1 LTATGATIGITNSS
15 YAPASSVWIWSPQ
28 TLTARFKNVMP
39 EGKGKRRSYGL
50 HSMDAEAVER
60 VIQLLRAF
68 VRPTHGEI
76 LVIRMDSHPSH
87 RSKHISDY
95 ASESGILWI
104 WRLSR
109 EVVKA

>member
-1 LTATGATIGITNSS
+1 
-15 YAPASSVWIWSPQ
+15 
-28 TLTARFKNVMP
+28 LTARFKNVIP